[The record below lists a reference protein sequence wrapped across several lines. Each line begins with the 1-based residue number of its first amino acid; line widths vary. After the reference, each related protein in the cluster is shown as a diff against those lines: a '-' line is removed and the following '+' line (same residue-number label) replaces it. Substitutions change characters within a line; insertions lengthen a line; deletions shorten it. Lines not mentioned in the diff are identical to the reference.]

1 MMALLISS
9 YRPNVKGEAIASD
22 SVSDSKWGK
31 IVSETGISDIEALLT
46 LLIK

>member
-31 IVSETGISDIEALLT
+31 IVSETLVLENDVRDVG
-46 LLIK
+46 